1 MLLPPIAVLFA
12 TRALADT
19 VTLPV
24 AVSPPAS
31 ASTPV
36 PGDFQSFSIEFA
48 FFPDFAGNY
57 SHPNHLTNTL
67 LANLRNFTGAEQI
80 IRIGGNTQDHVV
92 YIASQKQ
99 GIMNTW
105 DYTYNLDQ
113 PKNSTIGPAFWESLN
128 VLQDTKYIFG
138 LNFYKNDSD
147 FLANLQYE
155 VNQTLLRLPSDRLH
169 LFELGNEN
177 DYGANSGFRPR
188 NWTQFDY
195 VDEWIFRTRH
205 VQTPQR
211 SLRFFAPSFCCFN
224 ITAPTFFSPWTV
236 WNESYRYDR
245 DGWIEEVSQHGYI
258 SSTSRNPTL
267 QADSLRNIDE
277 PYLCRPSRPATRRA
291 EHLPPAARTTVHNRR
306 DEQRLGTG
314 LARGIRRVWLCV
326 VAGRLLSVHRVAG
339 ATPYHRGSVILT
351 WYTDCLE
358 HHENPPPPRH
368 ATDTASWLPIPVN
381 GTGPLVKPPYY
392 GNIFVAKFLGWSG
405 PQISN
410 IDLGSDYYSAYAAY
424 EGGKLARLAILNLHQ
439 YDPGMNGTQRPQTS
453 FVLPNLPDFTA
464 AKVEVLTA
472 PGASSNSSITV
483 AGLSYDYQLGQGR
496 GVQVAATGTTIE
508 SRNGSFTVDVAA
520 SEAVIVS
527 FLQ

>member
-267 QADSLRNIDE
+267 QGTLMNHTSVVQAVQPHVELNIFHQQHGRRYTIGETNSVSGQGSHGVSDVFGSALWLVD
-277 PYLCRPSRPATRRA
+277 YCLYIASQNITRI
-291 EHLPPAARTTVHNRR
+291 HLH
-306 DEQRLGTG
+306 QGT
-314 LARGIRRVWLCV
+314 AYR
-326 VAGRLLSVHRVAG
+326 
-339 ATPYHRGSVILT
+339 Y
-351 WYTDCLE
+351 
-358 HHENPPPPRH
+358 
-368 ATDTASWLPIPVN
+368 ASWLPIPVN